1 MEIHFFWAGKGTCCV
16 PTQGYYGPA
25 ISAISVSPG
34 KFTTPFPKKKKSVLS
49 RLCAFGFLIIEK
61 FSDFVPT
68 VSNTEP
74 RTSKSKTGLI
84 VGIVVAVVV
93 SGLLVVL
100 AVLVWRYKIKKKE
113 MDEGIIVNVPID
125 VSIDIALL

>member
-1 MEIHFFWAGKGTCCV
+1 M
-16 PTQGYYGPA
+16 
-25 ISAISVSPG
+25 
-34 KFTTPFPKKKKSVLS
+34 
-49 RLCAFGFLIIEK
+49 
-61 FSDFVPT
+61 
-68 VSNTEP
+68 SNTEP
-74 RTSKSKTGLI
+74 STSKSKTGLI